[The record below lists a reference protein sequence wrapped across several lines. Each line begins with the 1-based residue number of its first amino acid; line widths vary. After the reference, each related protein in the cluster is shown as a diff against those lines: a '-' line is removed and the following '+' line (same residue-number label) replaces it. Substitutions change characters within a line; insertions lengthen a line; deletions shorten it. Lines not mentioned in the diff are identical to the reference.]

1 VKVLEI
7 PAGKIRCLFG
17 TDGVR
22 DVANRGV
29 MTPEMAL
36 RLGRSYVLFLTEQ
49 GIPRPTL
56 VIGRDTRRSGQMLE
70 SAIIS
75 GLTSAGAQVI
85 SLGISPTPEVS
96 FAVKY
101 LHAHG
106 GVVVS
111 ASHNP
116 AEYNGI
122 KFLDKEG
129 KKLSDENEASIE
141 DYLGDN
147 FLDDWRPTGASIG
160 TFSEDRNVRNAYCE
174 WLTSILSGISPE
186 RYRCI
191 VDCANGA
198 ATPVIMDLA
207 QRTGLPWSL
216 VGSEPDGL
224 NINDGVGVMAMKHLS
239 ELILQT
245 GSDFGIAYDGDADR
259 VLFVDP
265 IGRVIDG
272 DIILWVI
279 SRWLKTKGLLGTG
292 MTATI
297 MSNLALDEHLRNEN
311 IKIFRCPVGD
321 RYVLKT
327 MAEENSGLGGEQS
340 GHVII
345 RSYTS
350 TGDGLCT
357 GFVFLKALSD
367 LGKI

>member
-1 VKVLEI
+1 
-7 PAGKIRCLFG
+7 
-17 TDGVR
+17 
-22 DVANRGV
+22 

-75 GLTSAGAQVI
+75 GLTSAGAQVK

-96 FAVKY
+96 FAIKY

-106 GVVVS
+106 GVVIS

-160 TFSEDRNVRNAYCE
+160 TFYEEKNVRHAYCE
-174 WLTSILSGISPE
+174 WLTSILSGISME
-186 RYRCI
+186 GYKCI

-198 ATPVIMDLA
+198 ATPVIKKLLQDA
-207 QRTGLPWSL
+207 GLSWTL
-216 VGSEPDGL
+216 VGAEPDGL

-239 ELILQT
+239 QLILKR
-245 GSDFGIAYDGDADR
+245 GCDMGIAYDGDADR
-259 VLFVDP
+259 VLVTDP
-265 IGRVIDG
+265 LGRIIDG
-272 DIILWVI
+272 DIIL
-279 SRWLKTKGLLGTG
+279 
-292 MTATI
+292 
-297 MSNLALDEHLRNEN
+297 
-311 IKIFRCPVGD
+311 
-321 RYVLKT
+321 
-327 MAEENSGLGGEQS
+327 
-340 GHVII
+340 
-345 RSYTS
+345 
-350 TGDGLCT
+350 
-357 GFVFLKALSD
+357 
-367 LGKI
+367 